1 MTSPTVA
8 PEPLCDACRG
18 TGRVAGEQDDP
29 CPWCDGNGRANP
41 AKVRARRLVNL
52 GVRLDLLR
60 GHRDAAQAEVDQLD
74 RMVLQVEA
82 QRAALLAE
90 EGG

>member
-1 MTSPTVA
+1 MTMPAVV

-18 TGRVAGEQDDP
+18 VGRTAGEQDDP
-29 CPWCDGNGRANP
+29 CPWCDGTGRASA

-52 GVRLDLLR
+52 GVRLDRLR
-60 GHRDAAQAEVDQLD
+60 AHQAAAQAEADQLD

>member
-1 MTSPTVA
+1 MTTPIIA

-18 TGRVAGEQDDP
+18 VGRTAGEQDDP
-29 CPWCDGNGRANP
+29 CPWCDGAGRASA

-60 GHRDAAQAEVDQLD
+60 GHRDAAQAEADQLD
-74 RMVLQVEA
+74 RMMLQVEA
-82 QRAALLAE
+82 QRAALIAE

>member
-1 MTSPTVA
+1 MTSPAVA

-18 TGRVAGEQDDP
+18 IGRTAGEQDDP
-29 CPWCDGNGRANP
+29 CPWCDGAGRASA

-52 GVRLDLLR
+52 GVRLDRLR
-60 GHRDAAQAEVDQLD
+60 AHLATAKAEAEQLD